1 MRLSDAVGLARAPVQ
16 STLDRTGRGPC
27 YIKLSLGSKDGCN
40 YRILATPPSQH
51 APFWLPST
59 SAAILRPM
67 AAMAVSQPSAR
78 PHPQDGCHTAVAAT
92 AARRDEP
99 GPITLFR
106 TAAASR
112 REPTGE
118 LGAAALDRAASEAR
132 AAADDQPTW
141 QLQGANVADLA
152 GYRPSR
158 SKKKVRLKRHRT
170 LSLIR
175 PFFIH
180 LD

>member
-1 MRLSDAVGLARAPVQ
+1 MSAHRLSAA
-16 STLDRTGRGPC
+16 TGRLRRSVEQQGLWHSFVD
-27 YIKLSLGSKDGCN
+27 KLVEPKIGEE
-40 YRILATPPSQH
+40 A
-51 APFWLPST
+51 AP
-59 SAAILRPM
+59 
-67 AAMAVSQPSAR
+67 
-78 PHPQDGCHTAVAAT
+78 
-92 AARRDEP
+92 AARRDES
-99 GPITLFR
+99 GLITLFG

-118 LGAAALDRAASEAR
+118 LGAAAPDRAASEAR